1 MYEES
6 ESKNLELKAELKKQK
21 KNRLLSLTGELSID
35 VAHPWPEHVEVADKR
50 GN

>member
-1 MYEES
+1 MYEEP
-6 ESKNLELKAELKKQK
+6 KVELKKQKKK
-21 KNRLLSLTGELSID
+21 KNRLLSLTGELSIG